1 MTHPSIG
8 RPIYYKAKTLS
19 GSIKGHQEKLLIK
32 LKINIIAIWTVL
44 DSKKDNR
51 VMDHHQTLRY

>member
-32 LKINIIAIWTVL
+32 LKINIIAI
-44 DSKKDNR
+44 
-51 VMDHHQTLRY
+51 